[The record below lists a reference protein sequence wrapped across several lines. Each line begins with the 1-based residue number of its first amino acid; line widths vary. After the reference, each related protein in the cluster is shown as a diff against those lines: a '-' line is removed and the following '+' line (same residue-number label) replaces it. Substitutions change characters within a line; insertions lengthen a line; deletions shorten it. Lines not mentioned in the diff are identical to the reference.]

1 MPELLVYQYVW
12 IALIFGWSGFVRSGI
27 GFGGTLFALPFL
39 LLIHDQPL
47 FFMPI
52 IGLHVLFFAA
62 ITVFQAERLTWSE
75 TPCGAIAQS
84 TINWRFVGFSLAIM
98 ALPKLAGVVGLL
110 LLPSHQTALLIYLL
124 VALYAI
130 SYIIDRPLKST
141 SKIAD
146 VVFLM
151 LGAYVSGISL
161 IGAPLIIPVALR
173 HVAIS
178 EFRNTLFVVWWVLVS
193 IKLVALASADI
204 DLQITAALMLL
215 PFAGV
220 GHALGMRFHQRMMQR
235 DSAHFFRLIGWVLLA
250 ASAAGLTQLL
260 FEPLQR

>member
-1 MPELLVYQYVW
+1 MPELLAYQYAW

-62 ITVFQAERLTWSE
+62 ITVYQAERLTWRE
-75 TPCGAIAQS
+75 TPSGAIAQS
-84 TINWRFVGFSLAIM
+84 TVNWRFVGFSLAIM

-110 LLPSHQTALLIYLL
+110 MLPSHQTALLIYLL

-141 SKIAD
+141 SKIGD

-173 HVAIS
+173 HVAVS
-178 EFRNTLFVVWWVLVS
+178 EFRNTLFVV
-193 IKLVALASADI
+193 
-204 DLQITAALMLL
+204 
-215 PFAGV
+215 
-220 GHALGMRFHQRMMQR
+220 
-235 DSAHFFRLIGWVLLA
+235 
-250 ASAAGLTQLL
+250 
-260 FEPLQR
+260 